1 MGLKESFRNFKRKK
15 VYTVGKEVFYMTL
28 GAVIFAA
35 GFNIFIEPAGIILGG
50 VTGIATIINYFTKDI
65 LPFLTIG
72 LLIILL
78 NIPLFL
84 FSFKVLGKKFIIRAG
99 IGTLVSSIAI
109 DLFGLLTKY
118 LRENQGWFNYS
129 PDNALLYAL
138 LGGGCVGGGLALMY
152 AHGYTTGGTDLL
164 MFVLK
169 HWFKKFSAGKITM
182 VLDGI
187 VILSSLLVYRSG
199 MVIIYSL
206 ITAFVETRV
215 MDYVMSGFDRGR
227 LAFIFSDKG
236 AEIADKICTVLDR
249 GVTAFDATGWY
260 TGNEKKALICA
271 IRPGEVYQLKEIVT
285 MVDPAAF
292 VVFADASDIQGSG
305 FEKIQ
310 D

>member
-15 VYTVGKEVFYMTL
+15 IYTVGTEVLYIVL

-35 GFNIFIEPAGIILGG
+35 GFNFFIEPAGIILGG
-50 VTGIATIINYFTKDI
+50 VTGIATIINHFTKDF

-72 LLIILL
+72 VLIILL

-84 FSFKVLGKKFIIRAG
+84 LSFKVLGKKFIIRAAV
-99 IGTLVSSIAI
+99 GTLVSSIAI
-109 DLFGLLTKY
+109 DLFALLLKNVQLFSYTDDK
-118 LRENQGWFNYS
+118 Q
-129 PDNALLYAL
+129 LLYAL

-152 AHGYTTGGTDLL
+152 VHGYTTGGTDLL

-169 HWFKKFSAGKITM
+169 HWFKKLSAGKITM
-182 VLDGI
+182 CLDGL
-187 VILSSLLVYRSG
+187 VIISSALV
-199 MVIIYSL
+199 MWDPKILIYSL

-236 AEIADKICTVLDR
+236 AEIADRICTDLDR
-249 GVTAFDATGWY
+249 GVTTFEATGWY

-271 IRPGEVYQLKEIVT
+271 IRPGEVYLLKEVVT
-285 MVDPAAF
+285 KVDPAAF

-305 FEKIQ
+305 FEKKEE
-310 D
+310 